1 MNLNLKKPI
10 AVRAGVAKEF
20 AKQGGDTGG
29 RAAPAGYKRLTIN
42 MEASLHKELR
52 LAALENGMTA
62 TSIIEQLVQKYVVKQ
77 KKP

>member
-20 AKQGGDTGG
+20 AEQGGGTG

-42 MEASLHKELR
+42 IEASLHKELR